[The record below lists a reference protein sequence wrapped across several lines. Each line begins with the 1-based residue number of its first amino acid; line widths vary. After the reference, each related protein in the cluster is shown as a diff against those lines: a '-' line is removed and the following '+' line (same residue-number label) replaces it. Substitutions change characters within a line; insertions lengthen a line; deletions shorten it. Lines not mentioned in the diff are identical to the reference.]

1 MVLSIFKLSTQV
13 TFSVG
18 CISWNMYRTCS
29 PLKPPLSAYSMAM
42 RAIEQNMSY
51 LDVVRRKQSR
61 QLTAQSQ
68 MVFFLSSELFFFSQ
82 RKLCLVYFQVKC
94 SQASM

>member
-18 CISWNMYRTCS
+18 CISWNMYRARS
-29 PLKPPLSAYSMAM
+29 PLKPALSTYSMAM
-42 RAIEQNMSY
+42 SAFEQNLSY
-51 LDVVRRKQSR
+51 LDIVRRKQSR

-68 MVFFLSSELFFFSQ
+68 VFFFFLSSGLAFISPTES
-82 RKLCLVYFQVKC
+82 K
-94 SQASM
+94 